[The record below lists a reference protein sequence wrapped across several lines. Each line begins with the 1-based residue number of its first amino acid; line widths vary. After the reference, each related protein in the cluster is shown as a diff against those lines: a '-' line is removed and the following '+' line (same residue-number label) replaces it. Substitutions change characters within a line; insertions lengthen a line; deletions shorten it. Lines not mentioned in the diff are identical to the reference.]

1 MMAER
6 THLDWFRERLAASRA
21 IEPKDP
27 APILAWLEAHRN
39 SLRFKSHLIGLDQ
52 VRDWSRDEQGNLRHR
67 SGQFFGIEGARVEGG
82 DVREVASWD
91 QPIMT
96 QLDVGLLGML
106 AREAPEKGVEFLLQ
120 AIAECGNIDMLQ
132 LGPSIQSTGSNIRRE
147 HAERRPPMVEV
158 FTAEA
163 GVRILYQAN
172 HTEEGSRFWKRSN
185 KNIVAFL
192 DDERVIET
200 NLKMFYWASLSQ
212 IKELALMDNVLNPFV
227 KTILMPL

>member
-1 MMAER
+1 MAER

-82 DVREVASWD
+82 DVREVTSWD
-91 QPIMT
+91 QPILT
-96 QLDVGLLGML
+96 QLDGGLLGIL
-106 AREAPEKGVEFLLQ
+106 ARETLGNGVEFLLQ
-120 AIAECGNIDMLQ
+120 AIAECGNIAAFQ
-132 LGPSIQSTGSNIRRE
+132 LGPTIQSTWSNARRA
-147 HAERRPPMVEV
+147 HTGRRPPMLEV
-158 FTAEA
+158 FTADA
-163 GVRILYQAN
+163 GIRIVYRAN
-172 HTEEGSRFWKRSN
+172 HNEEGGRFWKKSN
-185 KNIVAFL
+185 QNVVAFL

-200 NLKMFYWASLSQ
+200 NMKMFHWASLSQ
-212 IKELALMDNVLNPFV
+212 IRELALIDDVINPFV